1 MAQRRTRRGWR
12 LTATARVTPPF
23 GPDRSDGSAEG
34 LGSVVAE
41 VWAVALAEVLDEVVD
56 EVVDGSGGKPDRQLM
71 SSATQRRKEIYYA
84 TR

>member
-1 MAQRRTRRGWR
+1 M
-12 LTATARVTPPF
+12 ARVTPPF
-23 GPDRSDGSAEG
+23 GPGRSDGSAED

-41 VWAVALAEVLDEVVD
+41 VWAVALAVVLAVVLDEVLD

-84 TR
+84 KR